1 MKKLIMAAMAGTAA
15 LTLAACGQDAGDKVD
30 DAYEAEAQAV
40 EEQADAAEA
49 AGNEAAADAL
59 ENKADAIDNK
69 GEAMDDAVDEGK
81 VSATE
86 AMPNAADKAAATP
99 AAPVKQ

>member
-30 DAYEAEAQAV
+30 DAYEAESQAV
-40 EEQADAAEA
+40 EEQADAMDA
-49 AGNEAAADAL
+49 AGNEAAADSL
-59 ENKADAIDNK
+59 ENKADAIDDK
-69 GEAMDDAVDEGK
+69 GEVMDDAVDDGK

-86 AMPNAADKAAATP
+86 AMPKAGDTAAATP
-99 AAPVKQ
+99 AAPAQ